1 MNKTTY
7 KKHLTFS
14 IMFLICST
22 IFAQDR
28 TCGMV
33 EHMNKKMLN
42 PEFAKKYK
50 ESQSKFRQALEYN
63 LRNKETVFNSV
74 DPIIIPVAIHFPE
87 G

>member
-1 MNKTTY
+1 MNKTTF

-50 ESQSKFRQALEYN
+50 GGNYLEC
-63 LRNKETVFNSV
+63 
-74 DPIIIPVAIHFPE
+74 I
-87 G
+87 